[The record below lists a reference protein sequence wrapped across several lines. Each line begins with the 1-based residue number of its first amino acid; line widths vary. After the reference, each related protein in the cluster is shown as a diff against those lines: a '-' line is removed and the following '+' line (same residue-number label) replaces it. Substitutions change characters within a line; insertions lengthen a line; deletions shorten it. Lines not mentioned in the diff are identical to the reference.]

1 MRVIAMLSG
10 GVTARDDSSLTAIP
24 AVASG
29 LSYRGSHGGNLTRCD
44 LLKGV
49 AAAPAA
55 LGLGGLGASPAV
67 AAPASLGILLGYAAG
82 PILLAEAA
90 DLYQEPMRGGGAYN
104 DHYDYGQTYG
114 DERPESTRSEAEVP
128 PLPLSSAQSAD

>member
-1 MRVIAMLSG
+1 MGCPIVVPMP
-10 GVTARDDSSLTAIP
+10 V
-24 AVASG
+24 
-29 LSYRGSHGGNLTRCD
+29 TRCD

-55 LGLGGLGASPAV
+55 LDLGGLGASPAV
-67 AAPASLGILLGYAAG
+67 AAPAPLGILLDYAAG
-82 PILLAEAA
+82 VLSAA
-90 DLYQEPMRGGGAYN
+90 
-104 DHYDYGQTYG
+104 YG